1 MVNSDIGTTATVG
14 QMVTFKPDGVTLL
27 GKVER
32 CYVEISP
39 QPTTL
44 RDPSVKVIEKGMI
57 ELRKDIDH
65 LKTSI
70 AAPIRYR
77 QLIEQKRC
85 DIWKEHG
92 TKFTEAYPDSVAEY
106 SRFSKLDRCR
116 IKYALPKSWC
126 EFLFFVEDEKSTKLP
141 TYWSILEGREGG
153 DFNELSKAIHS
164 LPSKED
170 FLRSVH
176 PTGSYADLFA
186 DVYGITVEDCLAQG
200 MGVETMTDSGDA
212 DDRMP

>member
-1 MVNSDIGTTATVG
+1 MVHSDIGTTATVG
-14 QMVTFKPDGVTLL
+14 QMVTIKPDGVTLL

-39 QPTTL
+39 QPTTS
-44 RDPSVKVIEKGMI
+44 RDPSVKVIEKEII

-85 DIWKEHG
+85 DTWKEDG

-106 SRFSKLDRCR
+106 SRFMKLDRCR
-116 IKYALPKSWC
+116 IKYTQPKSWC
-126 EFLFFVEDEKSTKLP
+126 EFLFFVEVEKCTKLP
-141 TYWSILEGREGG
+141 TYWSILEGEQGG
-153 DFNELSKAIHS
+153 DYNKLSKAIHS
-164 LPSKED
+164 
-170 FLRSVH
+170 
-176 PTGSYADLFA
+176 
-186 DVYGITVEDCLAQG
+186 
-200 MGVETMTDSGDA
+200 
-212 DDRMP
+212 